1 MGLFSKN
8 IYKVYVDGM
17 HCPHCQKRVEDA
29 FNAIPKTSA
38 KVNLEEKFALVT
50 SKNELTE
57 QQLKE
62 TVENIGFTYVKS
74 EK

>member
-1 MGLFSKN
+1 MGLFTKN
-8 IYKVYVDGM
+8 TYKVYIDGM
-17 HCPHCQKRVEDA
+17 NCGHCKARVEA
-29 FNAIPKTSA
+29 AYNAIPKTSA

-57 QQLKE
+57 QQLKG
-62 TVENIGFTYVKS
+62 TFENIGFTYVKS